1 MHLVTAKEDGLQDND
16 KPVARQVGA
25 RVARLRRTKG
35 WKQRE
40 LAGQIGCSLQQVSKM
55 ERGCY
60 APRASIVVRLAEA
73 LDVTADYL
81 LTGKGPRKLVPDP
94 RLRERLPALEGLP
107 EPQRDSLVLFLDALI
122 MAHRFAGSPFLP
134 GGPAGGGEGG
144 PRR

>member
-35 WKQRE
+35 WKQKE
-40 LAGQIGCSLQQVSKM
+40 LAGRIGCSLQQVSKM

-73 LDVTADYL
+73 LGVTADYL
-81 LTGKGPRKLVPDP
+81 LTGKGPRRFVLDP
-94 RLRERLPALEGLP
+94 RLRERLPALERLP

-122 MAHRFAGSPFLP
+122 MAHRFAGRPVP
-134 GGPAGGGEGG
+134 TGPAGGGEGG
-144 PRR
+144 ARR